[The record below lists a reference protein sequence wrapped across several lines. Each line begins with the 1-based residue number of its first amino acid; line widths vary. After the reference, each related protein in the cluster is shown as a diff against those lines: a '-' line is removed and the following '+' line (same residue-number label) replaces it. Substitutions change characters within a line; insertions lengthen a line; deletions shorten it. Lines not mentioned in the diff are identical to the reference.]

1 MRNKGQEFSCPLFFL
16 FVFDLT
22 TNGKCAIIA
31 YEMHG
36 PVAQQEEHPPCKRGV
51 VGSNPTGASR
61 NMKKIKI
68 ITSSEPNKD
77 FVNINLL
84 NRNGLLRKS
93 VTYGV
98 MLRET
103 NYGFFGIKGE
113 AYFKNY
119 VKDVFVN
126 GKNKLLEELKTK
138 DTINLVT
145 IDGKENFYSKI
156 VKEVLSDLLI
166 EEGFE
171 II

>member
-1 MRNKGQEFSCPLFFL
+1 MECGM
-16 FVFDLT
+16 
-22 TNGKCAIIA
+22 IA
-31 YEMHG
+31 FEMSG
-36 PVAQQEEHPPCKRGV
+36 LVAQQEEHPPCKRGV

-61 NMKKIKI
+61 KMKKIKI

-84 NRNGLLRKS
+84 NRNGILRKS
-93 VTYGV
+93 ITYGV

-103 NYGFFGIKGE
+103 NYVFFGVNGE
-113 AYFKNY
+113 TYFKNY
-119 VKDVFVN
+119 VKDVFIS

-156 VKEVLSDLLI
+156 LKEVLSDILK

-171 II
+171 VI

>member
-1 MRNKGQEFSCPLFFL
+1 
-16 FVFDLT
+16 
-22 TNGKCAIIA
+22 
-31 YEMHG
+31 
-36 PVAQQEEHPPCKRGV
+36 
-51 VGSNPTGASR
+51 
-61 NMKKIKI
+61 MKKIKI

-77 FVNINLL
+77 FVNINLI
-84 NRNGLLRKS
+84 NRNGLLKKS

-113 AYFKNY
+113 THFKNCA
-119 VKDVFVN
+119 KDVFVN